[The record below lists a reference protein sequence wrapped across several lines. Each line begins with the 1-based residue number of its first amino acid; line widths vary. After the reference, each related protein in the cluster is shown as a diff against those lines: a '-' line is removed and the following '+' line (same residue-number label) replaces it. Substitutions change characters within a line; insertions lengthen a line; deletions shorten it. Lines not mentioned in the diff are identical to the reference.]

1 RSSPKSKQG
10 MQELIASL
18 AKEGK
23 LVLEQGRGAVR
34 MGTAEASALSH
45 EMGKLGKLGGRP
57 ALPLEEKRGVA
68 SGAASNVRLKHQRP
82 RRVDTPIS
90 VRSRVAQDMYRSRGA
105 YASEDEL
112 VTAWSKRTG
121 LPVRALRTWLADR
134 ESLEEEVK
142 RHQQSQTMESRTH
155 RSGKQIGVK
164 ASGLQQRVRKTGAG
178 AKQKFPN
185 ILPKLQNWLRDEKT
199 HGHQVL
205 KKHLGWRWL
214 IELQAE
220 VSEKKKE
227 MDRLGESEVGARV
240 VLKTKVEEGEAM
252 LRRHMKDE
260 KAMQKRCDGL
270 VKALGAKELRPNL
283 TTHLSHVEQQVRA
296 LLSWQQHD
304 YDQWRVAFG
313 GQDMLED
320 LVAKPDEALKMREKA
335 VLGFSD
341 QIPLWAKKV
350 PVKEVYAEHEVA
362 TAPQKEVREKT
373 RSLLKEQVGMK
384 KRGRQGRGG
393 QVVKRAEDE
402 PEVQEEGKLSLSM
415 EDVVGE
421 GGAGGLRHPTRKADA
436 QADKMRITFEARQ
449 LVLNWF
455 KPGAEPEGKVWKGL
469 LIVPG
474 QHARLDN
481 ISEKGEWKET
491 ESFEYRGQV
500 RTHVK
505 GQKVMSQPSSNVD
518 AVIMAWS
525 VREQAKS
532 FPLTLWQRDSLAA
545 AFSPDVVRQLRLG
558 HQVQSIIAAKMTA
571 QLQLTDTDFS
581 AAFKALMRKEMGDLV
596 WKGQEKLRRGG
607 SGDIYKAQVEDICL
621 ALHHCMEEMMKRN
634 EERWWVLKGLRR
646 NGWLAVRPNLETSR
660 MEWVEEEWA
669 EGCRLARAGS
679 LTDG

>member
-1 RSSPKSKQG
+1 MSPGSAASPASAASTADSQGSGRKVQYSLKKFFSPDHKDEAPVLQNADLRRSSPKSKQG

-112 VTAWSKRTG
+112 VAAWSKRTG

-283 TTHLSHVEQQVRA
+283 TTHLSHARHRPPSLA
-296 LLSWQQHD
+296 PSWPTM
-304 YDQWRVAFG
+304 G
-313 GQDMLED
+313 
-320 LVAKPDEALKMREKA
+320 
-335 VLGFSD
+335 SD
-341 QIPLWAKKV
+341 QRTPRLPFPSSSALRLAWPQGPQACPAPQRQPSTDHSHAAASSV
-350 PVKEVYAEHEVA
+350 EPSPAAQHEVA

-373 RSLLKEQVGMK
+373 RRVLKEQVGMK

-505 GQKVMSQPSSNVD
+505 GQKAGRALES
-518 AVIMAWS
+518 WRE
-525 VREQAKS
+525 VRA
-532 FPLTLWQRDSLAA
+532 
-545 AFSPDVVRQLRLG
+545 
-558 HQVQSIIAAKMTA
+558 
-571 QLQLTDTDFS
+571 
-581 AAFKALMRKEMGDLV
+581 
-596 WKGQEKLRRGG
+596 
-607 SGDIYKAQVEDICL
+607 
-621 ALHHCMEEMMKRN
+621 
-634 EERWWVLKGLRR
+634 
-646 NGWLAVRPNLETSR
+646 
-660 MEWVEEEWA
+660 
-669 EGCRLARAGS
+669 
-679 LTDG
+679 